1 MDFLKKNGKGILLCF
16 LVAFPSWL
24 LVRQVGALEVIGA
37 PVIAIIAGMA
47 LAIAI
52 RDKRTWAARSSKNHG
67 PLSTYSPIT
76 SFKNSIILPAF
87 ICLLCFSHSLSLIPQ
102 FVK

>member
-37 PVIAIIAGMA
+37 PVIAIIAGMV

-52 RDKRTWAARSSKNHG
+52 RTSLLSVEAL
-67 PLSTYSPIT
+67 PLPPRKFCSMR
-76 SFKNSIILPAF
+76 
-87 ICLLCFSHSLSLIPQ
+87 
-102 FVK
+102 